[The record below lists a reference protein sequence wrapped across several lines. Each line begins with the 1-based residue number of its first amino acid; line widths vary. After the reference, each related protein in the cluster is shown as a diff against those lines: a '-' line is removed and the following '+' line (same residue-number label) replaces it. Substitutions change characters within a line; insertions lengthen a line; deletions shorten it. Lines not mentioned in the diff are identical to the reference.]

1 MKDEY
6 IFGLV
11 GHNVSYSRSF
21 DIFNRI
27 FKIKNLNG
35 HFELYDFSPA
45 QFNNEF
51 PQLKNEN
58 INGLSVTIPYKRKVI
73 EYLSDIDPVAK
84 ALDAVNSILVK
95 ENKFYG
101 FNTDVYG
108 FSLPLR
114 KYYNRLKHGNALLI
128 GAGGAAKA
136 VIYSLYTDYELADY
150 YILGR
155 DEIKLSQFK
164 ESLQKQ
170 ISNININFV
179 TYEHYSQ
186 IRNINYDIVVN
197 CTPLGGWNFPDK
209 SPIPENFNW
218 LTGKI
223 YYDLNYNNHNI
234 VIQKTNEHSLIAID
248 GSTML
253 VGQAVRSFYLWTGIK
268 VSIEEVYKS
277 IFTQQ

>member
-11 GHNVSYSRSF
+11 GHNVSYSRSL
-21 DIFNRI
+21 DIFNSI

-35 HFELYDFSPA
+35 HFELYDFSPS
-45 QFNNEF
+45 QFNDKF

-58 INGLSVTIPYKRKVI
+58 IDGLSITIPYKRKVI

-95 ENKFYG
+95 ENHFYG
-101 FNTDVYG
+101 FNTDAYG

-114 KYYNRLKHGNALLI
+114 KYHNRLKHGNAI
-128 GAGGAAKA
+128 IFGAGGAAKA
-136 VIYSLYTDYELADY
+136 VIYSLYTDYELANY

-155 DEIKLSQFK
+155 DETKLSHFK
-164 ESLQKQ
+164 ESLKKQ
-170 ISNININFV
+170 INNININFV

-186 IRNINYDIVVN
+186 ISNISYDIVVN
-197 CTPLGGWNFPDK
+197 CTPAGGWNFPEK
-209 SPIPENFNW
+209 SPIPDNFNW

-223 YYDLNYNNHNI
+223 YYDLNYNDHNI
-234 VIQKTNEHSLIAID
+234 IIQMANEHSLIAID

-277 IFTQQ
+277 VFTHQ